1 MYSEAEWIIGTS
13 NLTGSHT
20 CECWHLWKKDTST
33 LSPPV
38 SGTVGTLKLR
48 KLNKQG
54 MVISTRHEVIVGRVL
69 SITALSL

>member
-1 MYSEAEWIIGTS
+1 MALLISLAATLVSAGISG
-13 NLTGSHT
+13 
-20 CECWHLWKKDTST
+20 KKDTSM

-54 MVISTRHEVIVGRVL
+54 MVISTRHEVTVVRRSWLL